1 MKGISIGFRSGEY
14 FHSGFML
21 PYAERFIQDPSG
33 LSMGKAGVIR
43 DQTCLVEI
51 GLPQKG
57 TGANHR

>member
-1 MKGISIGFRSGEY
+1 
-14 FHSGFML
+14 ML